1 MDATTVARVKDLLE
15 ISHADHDTVLGRIVS
30 AVSSRIE
37 TFLDRKLQ
45 TVERTEE
52 YTLKPRQRVIFL
64 RAYPLTTQASVS
76 SVKVAPSWD
85 YAAAA
90 AYDSDSYRVD
100 LETGTLYLPYSP
112 VQHYLDDNHASSPL
126 AAQVV
131 YTAGMG
137 VDTNAFVAAYPDI
150 AYAADTQSVAMWR
163 RRDSPQGKEHSIR
176 AGSMSSGATYEAPLN
191 LVPDV
196 IEALTPYRRLRFGA
210 NS

>member
-1 MDATTVARVKDLLE
+1 MDATTVERVKDLLD

-52 YTLKPRQRVIFL
+52 YTLKPRQRKVFL
-64 RAYPLTTQASVS
+64 RNYPLTAQSDVA
-76 SVKVAPSWD
+76 SVKVSQGWD
-85 YAAAA
+85 FAAAA
-90 AYDSDSYRVD
+90 AYDADSYRVD
-100 LETGTLYLPYSP
+100 LETGVLYLPYAP
-112 VQHYLDDNHASSPL
+112 VQEYLGYNHESSPL

-131 YTAGMG
+131 YTAGFAA
-137 VDTNAFVAAYPDI
+137 DTSALIAAYPDI
-150 AYAADTQSVAMWR
+150 AFAADLQSVAMWR
-163 RRDSPQGKEHSIR
+163 RRDSPQGKEYQIR
-176 AGSMSSGATYEAPLN
+176 AGSMTANSSYEAALN